1 MTRLILMHQARH
13 KLLRQDD
20 IFHINGISKEWSNL
34 LVAESCYAAT
44 YSGDKKREFGVLFG
58 KADELIHIGLDSINS
73 ALHGRNGVCLTMKTN
88 AFAPYGTKPLV
99 SQSCSTAT
107 MCACQIASKHEY
119 LAFFQFQNPFGC
131 ISSVVHNSH
140 ILFNT
145 HNPGSARLTL

>member
-44 YSGDKKREFGVLFG
+44 YPGDKEREFGVFFG
-58 KADELIHIGLDSINS
+58 KADERIHIGFDGINA
-73 ALHGRNGVCLTMKTN
+73 ALHGGNGVGPAMQPD
-88 AFAPYGTKPLV
+88 AFAPYGTKPIV
-99 SQSCSTAT
+99 SQPRSAAT
-107 MCACQIASKHEY
+107 MCACQIAAKYEY
-119 LAFFQFQNPFGC
+119 LAIFQLQNPFGG